1 MDQAEEWEAIRTR
14 ALGVSVATVTTRLFT
29 RGLRRCAVRGV
40 ASLRPGS
47 RLAGW
52 AYTLRYVPSREDLD
66 QLDVFR
72 DPAHPQRHAV
82 ENVPAGSVLVMDARG
97 DVDAATL
104 GSILATRLQVR
115 GVAGVVSD
123 GPVRDAA
130 TIRTLQLPVF
140 CAGAHPSTNL
150 CLHHAVDTQVAIG
163 CGGVLV
169 EPGDLMVGD
178 DDGVVV
184 VPRKWARE
192 VIAEA
197 ADQDDLEAYLMA
209 RVAGGAALPG
219 TYPPSA
225 GTLADYRAAREAV
238 RTSSAR

>member
-1 MDQAEEWEAIRTR
+1 MEQTEELEAVRR
-14 ALGVSVATVTTRLFT
+14 LALTVSVATVTTRLFT
-29 RGLRRCAVRGV
+29 RGLRRCAMRGV
-40 ASLRPGS
+40 APLRSGV

-72 DPAHPQRHAV
+72 DPDHPQRYAV
-82 ENVPAGSVLVMDARG
+82 EHVPAGSVLVMDARG
-97 DVDAATL
+97 DTDAATF
-104 GSILATRLQVR
+104 GSILATRLKVR
-115 GVAGVVSD
+115 GAAGVVSD

-130 TIRTLQLPVF
+130 TIRALNLPVF
-140 CAGAHPSTNL
+140 SAGAHPSTNL
-150 CLHHAVDTQVAIG
+150 CRHHAVDTQVAIG

-169 EPGDLMVGD
+169 EPGDLLVGD

-184 VPRKWARE
+184 VPRKWAKA

-197 ADQDDLEAYLMA
+197 VDQDELEAFLA
-209 RVAGGAALPG
+209 SRVAGGEPLRG

-225 GTLADYRAAREAV
+225 ETLAVYEATCDKTL
-238 RTSSAR
+238 RH